1 MDSRSVVVVNT
12 AGEVLQKT
20 ELHVDLPLNHLPL
33 PAFVWLRRCTLLY
46 GDQVLNS
53 TSACEEAL
61 PAEDLDEVVL
71 TIVTCPKMMRP
82 FEAFWSPVRGRFYN
96 EFGWTSYY
104 WAETLPVDLRPSFL
118 PLVECLMLVFQAAA
132 TVCRNEYSQSHKLF
146 PRRYRRVD
154 VAHSM
159 YAHALPYRHERGI
172 PVFAF
177 QQKRL
182 KLVLSREIKLW
193 LQCWNASGANE
204 RLKEELWAETVR
216 TRALGYFQ

>member
-1 MDSRSVVVVNT
+1 MDSRPVVLVNA
-12 AGEVLQKT
+12 AGEVLQNT
-20 ELHVDLPLNHLPL
+20 ELHVDLPLNHLPP
-33 PAFVWLRRCTLLY
+33 PAGAWLCASTLLY
-46 GDQVLNS
+46 GDHVLDS
-53 TSACEEAL
+53 TRTCEEAL

-82 FEAFWSPVRGRFYN
+82 FEAFWFPVRGRFYS

-146 PRRYRRVD
+146 PRQYRRVD

-159 YAHALPYRHERGI
+159 YVHAW
-172 PVFAF
+172 
-177 QQKRL
+177 KRYFGGSKYARKKV
-182 KLVLSREIKLW
+182 KLYLIWEIKLW
-193 LQCWNASGANE
+193 LQRWNASIANE